1 MPENSRD
8 AEMWGFT
15 EDESKLWP
23 STYTV
28 SAIFTVQQRMISIWK
43 LRSSNPDRKTIL
55 IQN

>member
-1 MPENSRD
+1 MPENSRET
-8 AEMWGFT
+8 EMYGFT

-28 SAIFTVQQRMISIWK
+28 SAIFTAQQRLISIRN

-55 IQN
+55 NQN